1 MQKSLT
7 QTLSFNIY
15 IYFTILKKHR
25 ASKAKDLFLLPF
37 ADGNNQ
43 LMLAY

>member
-1 MQKSLT
+1 MQNLLLKYFPL
-7 QTLSFNIY
+7 IY
-15 IYFTILKKHR
+15 IYFIILKKHR
-25 ASKAKDLFLLPF
+25 ASKVKDLFLLPF